1 MGKRWLFLWVTELK
15 RRERQ
20 RYGGKKKMLLAAGSG
35 AMGWLGKSYFFSDRN
50 TAVRGAEVHS
60 LPLNFPL
67 KKSRIWTAGTW
78 DIWDET
84 FYLVLWIWELAF

>member
-1 MGKRWLFLWVTELK
+1 MEGR
-15 RRERQ
+15 
-20 RYGGKKKMLLAAGSG
+20 KKMLYDAGSG
-35 AMGWLGKSYFFSDRN
+35 AMGRKGKSYFFSDRN

-78 DIWDET
+78 EFWDGT
-84 FYLVLWIWELAF
+84 FQLALRIGERIF

>member
-1 MGKRWLFLWVTELK
+1 MEGR
-15 RRERQ
+15 
-20 RYGGKKKMLLAAGSG
+20 KKMLLAAGSW
-35 AMGWLGKSYFFSDRN
+35 AMASLGKSYFLSDRN

-78 DIWDET
+78 DIGNEPVW
-84 FYLVLWIWELAF
+84 